1 MVRQHVI
8 SSHRGEYVWV
18 CAWMCVFWKTA
29 NLLNFHSLFG
39 FCSPSAAAIPS
50 VGVVHYSA
58 QCFDNVRTF
67 CCLSIVHVGVVACVH
82 MLNVFGAWSV
92 CQVARA
98 NRRWH
103 KLIVGSLLQWFRK
116 PAPVVER
123 EHECPWGLLTMHYGA
138 KTLEWVMRAQILCIL
153 YNIDFVCCR

>member
-116 PAPVVER
+116 PAPSGAGTRVPLKFAYYALWSENAWMSNACSNIVHFVQHR
-123 EHECPWGLLTMHYGA
+123 FCLL
-138 KTLEWVMRAQILCIL
+138 
-153 YNIDFVCCR
+153 